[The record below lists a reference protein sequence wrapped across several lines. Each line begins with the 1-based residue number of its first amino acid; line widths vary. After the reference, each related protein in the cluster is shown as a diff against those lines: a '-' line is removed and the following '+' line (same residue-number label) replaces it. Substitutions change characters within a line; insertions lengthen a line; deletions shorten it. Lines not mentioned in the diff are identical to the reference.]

1 MATVS
6 VSFRTEPTT
15 VEKLDEFAR
24 TSRRDRT
31 QLINEALAQYIDLQ
45 ERNLRKIDEGI
56 RAADAG
62 DFATD
67 DEVAAEFAKWR
78 SL

>member
-6 VSFRTEPTT
+6 VSFRTEPTK

-24 TSRRDRT
+24 SSKRDRT
-31 QLINEALAQYIDLQ
+31 QLINEALDQYIYLQ
-45 ERNLRKIDEGI
+45 ELNLRKIDEGL
-56 RAADAG
+56 RAAEAG

-67 DEVAAEFAKWR
+67 KEVEAEFAKWR
-78 SL
+78 NL

>member
-1 MATVS
+1 MASVG

-24 TSRRDRT
+24 NSRRDRT

-45 ERNLRKIDEGI
+45 NGI
-56 RAADAG
+56 WDCTKASAAADAG

>member
-6 VSFRTEPTT
+6 VSFRTQPTK

-24 TSRRDRT
+24 SSKRDRT
-31 QLINEALAQYIDLQ
+31 QLINEALDQYLYLQ
-45 ERNLRKIDEGI
+45 ELNLRKIDEGL
-56 RAADAG
+56 RAAEAG

-67 DEVAAEFAKWR
+67 EEVEAEFAKWR
-78 SL
+78 KR